1 MMEKTHQFRPPEP
14 PELDVLPLINASA
27 EVALWLEHY
36 WEKLRLPAA
45 EALRLAVTDD
55 RQDFHRWTGRRLNPL
70 ALGCYCYLPTLQS
83 ADGSSSA
90 MLTAP
95 SATPS
100 RRQLMLPGFDDTN
113 SGAGEFEEYPTRE

>member
-1 MMEKTHQFRPPEP
+1 MRENTRQLRTPEP
-14 PELDVLPLINASA
+14 PAIDYLPLINASA
-27 EVALWLEHY
+27 DVALWLEHY

-70 ALGCYCYLPTLQS
+70 TLGCYCYLPTLQS

-90 MLTAP
+90 TLTAP

-113 SGAGEFEEYPTRE
+113 PGAADVEAYP